1 MTPLNFLVGW
11 FAEVCKNSV
20 QDLYFN
26 KSPKVVLNTSMRL
39 VQFVEGSSRR
49 VGVEISDGGRIV
61 DVCAVDTAIP
71 RDMKSFLEGG
81 MDTRKAAEK

>member
-1 MTPLNFLVGW
+1 
-11 FAEVCKNSV
+11 
-20 QDLYFN
+20 
-26 KSPKVVLNTSMRL
+26 MRL